1 MVARNRVALSCLAAG
16 GGEGASR
23 ALVTR
28 GEGPL
33 FPRLRAENKGGG
45 MPKGCIFELLV
56 EEGSTGMQGGM
67 WRAGDGVADAAAGT
81 PCLPRHNFVDTQR
94 RKKHM

>member
-1 MVARNRVALSCLAAG
+1 MLSGCG
-16 GGEGASR
+16 RRGRGVKG
-23 ALVTR
+23 TR
-28 GEGPL
+28 DPEEGP
-33 FPRLRAENKGGG
+33 FVSALRAENRGGG